1 MSRASPNILSQP
13 SRKMT
18 PYILLIHGNTKS
30 APTEEESNQF
40 FAAARESGMFQG
52 GSEIGRRTALGD
64 VASMESTDHVVGYM
78 RFDSE
83 DRQPI
88 LDLLEKHPVLLHG
101 GTVELCEL
109 PRS

>member
-1 MSRASPNILSQP
+1 
-13 SRKMT
+13 
-18 PYILLIHGNTKS
+18 
-30 APTEEESNQF
+30 
-40 FAAARESGMFQG
+40 
-52 GSEIGRRTALGD
+52 
-64 VASMESTDHVVGYM
+64 MESTDHVVGYM

>member
-30 APTEEESNQF
+30 APTEEEWNQF

-52 GSEIGRRTALGD
+52 GERNREAHRSRGRG
-64 VASMESTDHVVGYM
+64 
-78 RFDSE
+78 
-83 DRQPI
+83 
-88 LDLLEKHPVLLHG
+88 LDGIDGSRGWLHA
-101 GTVELCEL
+101 V
-109 PRS
+109 